1 MAEYRLHC
9 LFIILLVVCS
19 GSFAQVI
26 DPPDTISHR
35 SKLRRMFDKGV
46 GYLVTDASDTIKNE
60 ESTDP
65 FQEFEGKIIRSIS
78 IKQIGFETSIYD
90 STKKT
95 PKIITDLAHTLHRAS
110 SEATIRNHLFVRE
123 GELLNPFRLSDNER
137 FLRDQDFILDSR
149 IVVAPVGD
157 SDSVDLVVITRDVVS
172 LGAGFGGSP
181 PSSVKFSL
189 YDANF
194 LGGGQRLQFDGLFDK
209 ARTPGFGYGV
219 YFRKSSILGSLANI
233 EMGYTQLNEGRS
245 YGDEHEF
252 AYYLKID
259 RPLVSPYSRLAGGI
273 EVSDNWSENV
283 YQKPDTIFLDYDY
296 SIIDA
301 WLGYNIGIHK
311 KVNDR
316 GRYFMAAR
324 YFNGSYLSPPDQ
336 PEYETKLRYNDIKG
350 VLYEGTFYH
359 QNYYK
364 TRYVYG
370 FGRTEDVPYGLRT
383 SITLGY
389 LTVLGISRPYAAY
402 KLQFSAANKGGDF
415 YQIAF
420 QTGSFLNGNDYFEDA
435 LIDLRARYFT
445 KAFSLQQYKIRAGLT
460 AGITQLLNKYTG
472 ESLNI
477 TRNEIHG
484 FSADSLFGT
493 QRLSLR
499 GQVALY
505 TPWQLLGFRFAP
517 FAGMDWARLDCPQGD
532 CRTNGIIGLNAGFRT
547 RNENLIFGT
556 IEVRGAYVPDNGF
569 GEQNFYFEVR
579 QNIRIKNSGQFAG
592 PPRPVI
598 PGQ

>member
-19 GSFAQVI
+19 GSFAQVV

-60 ESTDP
+60 ESADP

-78 IKQIGFETSIYD
+78 IRQIGFETSIYD

-95 PKIITDLAHTLHRAS
+95 RKIITDLANVLHWAS
-110 SEATIRNHLFVRE
+110 SETTIRNHLFVRE
-123 GELLNPFRLSDNER
+123 GELVNPFLLADNER
-137 FLRDQDFILDSR
+137 FLRDLDFILDSR

-172 LGAGFGGSP
+172 LGARFGGSP

-189 YDANF
+189 FDANF
-194 LGGGQRLQFDGLFDK
+194 LGGGQRLQFDGLFDNV
-209 ARTPGFGYGV
+209 RNPGFGYGV
-219 YFRKSSILGSLANI
+219 YFRKSSIMGSLANVEI
-233 EMGYTQLNEGRS
+233 GYTQLNEGRS
-245 YGDEHEF
+245 YGDEDEF
-252 AYYLKID
+252 AYYFKID

-283 YQKPDTIFLDYDY
+283 YQKPDTIFLDYNY
-296 SIIDA
+296 SIIDT
-301 WLGYNIGIHK
+301 WFGYNIGIHK

-316 GRYFMAAR
+316 RRYFVAAR

-350 VLYEGTFYH
+350 VLYEGTFYR

-370 FGRTEDVPYGLRT
+370 FGRTEDVPYGIRT
-383 SITLGY
+383 SVALGY
-389 LTVLGISRPYAAY
+389 LTVSEISRPYAAY
-402 KLQFSAANKGGDF
+402 KLQYSAANKGGDF

-420 QTGSFLNGNDYFEDA
+420 QTGSFMNGNDAFEDA
-435 LIDLRARYFT
+435 IIDLQARYFT
-445 KAFSLQQYKIRAGLT
+445 KAFSLRRYKIRAGMT
-460 AGITQLLNKYTG
+460 AGIARLVNKHVG
-472 ESLNI
+472 DSLNI

-484 FSADSLFGT
+484 FSPDSLFGT
-493 QRLSLR
+493 QRLNLR
-499 GQVALY
+499 SQVALY
-505 TPWQLLGFRFAP
+505 TPWQLIGFRFAP
-517 FAGMDWARLDCPQGD
+517 FAGMDWARLYCPEGD
-532 CRTNGIIGLNAGFRT
+532 CRTHTIIGLNAGFRT

-556 IEVRGAYVPDNGF
+556 IEVRGTYVPDNGV
-569 GEQNFYFEVR
+569 GEREFYFEVR
-579 QNIRIKNSGQFAG
+579 QHIRIKNSGQFAG

-598 PGQ
+598 PGR